1 MLEQRRDCLICADG
15 ACAQHGLAAANQR
28 RNLPPATMARVEL
41 RKRRR
46 PKCLMQIRTVEQAS
60 RPL

>member
-1 MLEQRRDCLICADG
+1 MLEQRRDCLICTDG
-15 ACAQHGLAAANQR
+15 ACGQYDLATANQR
-28 RNLPPATMARVEL
+28 RNLPPATVARVEL

-46 PKCLMQIRTVEQAS
+46 PKCLMQMRTVEQAS